1 MSSQEPPRPPAPPT
15 QPTQPLNQPLQ
26 PRRAAAPLA
35 PEPVLER
42 ERLPPELP
50 PEGPWWENPWPAI
63 VTGVLCLIVGGLIGY
78 AIGHKGEGAAGER
91 QGVRAAAPN
100 TVTKTTT
107 VVHPKVI
114 VRTDTVTAST
124 VTQTP
129 APANSA
135 GEERRSEAEADL
147 RRVERENEELKRQL
161 EES

>member
-1 MSSQEPPRPPAPPT
+1 VVVPVAPP
-15 QPTQPLNQPLQ
+15 
-26 PRRAAAPLA
+26 
-35 PEPVLER
+35 PVVER
-42 ERLPPELP
+42 LP

-91 QGVRAAAPN
+91 QGRLATPR
-100 TVTKTTT
+100 TVTRTAT
-107 VVHPKVI
+107 VVRPKV
-114 VRTDTVTAST
+114 VVHTDTVTAST

-135 GEERRSEAEADL
+135 NEERRTEAEAEADL

-161 EES
+161 EEG